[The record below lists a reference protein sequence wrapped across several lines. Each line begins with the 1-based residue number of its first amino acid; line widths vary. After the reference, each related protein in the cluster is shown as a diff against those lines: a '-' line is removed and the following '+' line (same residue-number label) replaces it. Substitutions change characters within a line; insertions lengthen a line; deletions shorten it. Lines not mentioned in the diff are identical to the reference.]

1 MLNWNLLY
9 SQGRCK
15 AIGVPWTNEE
25 AEARSKLKIP
35 AEYVRQGCL
44 TLEDYEK
51 SLNKTTKSIEKTN
64 KIPLIHLKRNQLIVL
79 CEKMEIAVGE
89 EVTRPVLIEMLLDSG
104 CKKSIPVED
113 IPEAQEEV
121 KK

>member
-9 SQGRCK
+9 AQGRCK
-15 AIGVPWTNEE
+15 AIGVPWTEEE
-25 AEARSKLKIP
+25 ANAALGLKIP
-35 AEYVRQGCL
+35 ADFVRQGCL

-51 SLNKTTKSIEKTN
+51 ALKKNIKSIENTK
-64 KIPLIHLKRNQLIVL
+64 KIPLIHLRQNQLLAL
-79 CEKMEIAVGE
+79 CRSKDIEVGD

-104 CKKSIPVED
+104 CKKSIPVD
-113 IPEAQEEV
+113 DVPEAQEEV